1 MELLERGS
9 YLADLTA
16 WFAAVDERGGC
27 IALVRGEAGIGK
39 TFLLNEFSRQ
49 QRETR
54 VLWGACDA
62 LFTPRPLAPLH
73 DVARQA
79 QGPLLA
85 AINSGANRDKIFAA
99 MLDELE
105 RTKTLVVFEDLHW
118 ADEATLD
125 LLKYLGRRIQRSRA
139 MLVVTYRDDEVDP
152 RHPLRSV
159 IGDLPR
165 PSTHRMSL
173 SPLSEPAVAILAT
186 RAGRPSGGLHGVT
199 GGNPLFVTE
208 ILAAVAGAVPSTVRD
223 AVLAR
228 VGRLGPAARDV
239 AELVSVVPAKT
250 ERWLLDLAA
259 APHEGDIEGC
269 LRIGMVRNE
278 DGSLAFRHEI
288 ARRALE
294 DSLSPA
300 RRQGLH
306 AKVLSILAPRPE
318 ISAARLAH
326 HADGARS
333 AADVLRFAPLAAM
346 QAASVGSHREAA
358 SHYQA
363 AMRHAGGLPPDQRVQ
378 LQELLSYEYHLTGQ
392 HDLAIEIQRSA
403 LEFWRESGQR
413 LKEGDAL
420 RRLSW
425 LNSFAGHIAEST
437 QCGIDAVKVLE
448 SQPPGVE
455 LAMAYCM
462 RADLDMETHEA
473 DSAIDWAM
481 RAIALAEPWGNADI
495 LSQALCSLGIVRVIG
510 GEPSGW
516 SDLER
521 GLQLGLTHG
530 LSERVAGGY
539 TNLGAMAVSVRQYQ
553 QASTYLGKGLA
564 YCEERDMDTWRLY
577 ILAYRARMRFE
588 QGHWNEASDDAETVL
603 RHSLTT
609 SITRIQ
615 ALRIRGHLRIRR
627 GDPDA
632 NSPLEEARALAGP
645 DPNLQRRGMLAAIDA
660 EAAWLRGDREA
671 VAAEVQLAY
680 DLVCQR
686 RDPRM
691 KGELAAW
698 LWRAGALEQIPVD
711 IPAAYALEISGDW
724 RGAARAWQA
733 LGCPYEQASML
744 AWYGGEAEQR
754 EALAMLEQLGAAPA
768 VQALRRE
775 MRLRGARG
783 VPRGSRNST
792 RSNPHG
798 LTLREA
804 EILSLLSE
812 GLQNSAIA
820 KRLFLSTKTV
830 DHHVSAILKK
840 LRVPSR
846 AKAIALVHRQ
856 QGEIR

>member
-1 MELLERGS
+1 VG
-9 YLADLTA
+9 A
-16 WFAAVDERGGC
+16 RGGC
-27 IALVRGEAGIGK
+27 IALVRGEAGVGK
-39 TFLLNEFSRQ
+39 TFLLNEFSKQ

-62 LFTPRPLAPLH
+62 LFTPRPLGPLY

-85 AINSGANRDKIFAA
+85 AIDSGADRDKIFAA

-125 LLKYLGRRIQRSRA
+125 LLKYLGRRIHRSRA
-139 MLVVTYRDDEVDP
+139 MLVVTYRDDEVDS
-152 RHPLRSV
+152 RHPLRFV

-165 PSTHRMSL
+165 HNTYRMSL
-173 SPLSEPAVAILAT
+173 SPLSEPAVAILAA
-186 RAGRPSGGLHGVT
+186 RAGRLAGDLHSVT
-199 GGNPLFVTE
+199 RGNPLFVTE
-208 ILAAVAGAVPSTVRD
+208 ILATAAGAVPATVRD

-228 VGRLGPAARDV
+228 VGRLAPAAREV
-239 AELVSVVPAKT
+239 AELVCVIPAKT
-250 ERWLLDLAA
+250 ERWLLELAA
-259 APHEGDIEGC
+259 GPHDDDIEGC
-269 LRIGMVRNE
+269 LRIGMVRVE

-294 DSLSPA
+294 DSLSPT
-300 RRQGLH
+300 RRQSLH
-306 AKVLSILAPRPE
+306 SKVLSILAPRPG
-318 ISAARLAH
+318 IPAARLAH

-333 AADVLRFAPLAAM
+333 AADVLRFARLAAS
-346 QAASVGSHREAA
+346 QAASVGAHREAA

-363 AMRHAGGLPPDQRVQ
+363 ALRHADGLPPAERVE

-392 HDLAIEIQRSA
+392 HDLAIEIQRSV
-403 LEFWRESGQR
+403 LEFWRVSGQR

-425 LNSFAGHIAEST
+425 LDSFAGHTAEAT
-437 QCGIDAVKVLE
+437 QFGIDAVNVLE

-473 DSAIDWAM
+473 DSAIGWAL
-481 RAIALAEPWGNADI
+481 RAIELAEPLENADI
-495 LSQALCSLGIVRVIG
+495 LSQALDLLGIVRVISG
-510 GEPSGW
+510 DTSGW

-530 LSERVAGGY
+530 LPERVAGGY
-539 TNLGAMAVSVRQYQ
+539 TNLGAMAVSVRQYE
-553 QASTYLGKGLA
+553 QASDYLSKGLA
-564 YCEERDMDTWRLY
+564 YCEERDMDSWWLY
-577 ILAYRARMRFE
+577 MLAYRARMRFE
-588 QGHWNEASDDAETVL
+588 QGHWNEASDDAEAVL

-609 SITRIQ
+609 SLSGIP

-632 NSPLEEARALAGP
+632 YAPLEEARALAGP
-645 DPNLQRRGMLAAIDA
+645 DPNLQRRGTLAAIYA
-660 EAAWLRGDREA
+660 EAAWLRGDREG
-671 VAAEVQLAY
+671 VAAEVRLAY

-744 AWYGGEAEQR
+744 AWHGAEAEQR
-754 EALAMLEQLGAAPA
+754 VALAMLEQLGAAPA

-775 MRLRGARG
+775 MRARGARG
-783 VPRGSRNST
+783 VPRGSRIST

-798 LTLREA
+798 LTTREA
-804 EILSLLSE
+804 EILSLLSD
-812 GLQNSAIA
+812 GLQNSVIA
-820 KRLFLSTKTV
+820 KRLFVSTKTV
-830 DHHVSAILKK
+830 DHHVSTILKK

-846 AKAIALVHRQ
+846 ARAIALIHRQ
-856 QGEIR
+856 QGEAG